1 VSTSAFLLALGAAVL
16 HAIWNVA
23 LVHSRDSE
31 AATAVMLLAAIVLF
45 APAVALTW
53 RVDWAAAP
61 YIAGSAAF
69 ELAYFALLARA
80 YRRSELSLVYP
91 LARGLA
97 PVLVLLVSVALLGA
111 STSGAQAAGVLLVGL
126 GVVLVRGLRG
136 AADTRGVVFAVAIAA
151 CVAAYTLLDKEGI
164 VHADALTYLEL
175 VSVGPALAY
184 SAAIVRTK
192 GAGALR
198 SELGLRTLIASLA
211 LFGAYALVL
220 LALDLAPAAPVS
232 AVRESSVLFAML
244 LALVVLHERV
254 TPARFAGAALIVAG
268 VVLEG
273 FP

>member
-111 STSGAQAAGVLLVGL
+111 STSGAQAAGVLLVG
-126 GVVLVRGLRG
+126 
-136 AADTRGVVFAVAIAA
+136 RGVVFAVAIAA